1 MYEKL
6 NAERI
11 AETVATLS
19 ERISER
25 FPNASL
31 SGVATEL
38 QRLASESSGA
48 IERIESPRRF
58 LRLAIGGVIIGGLA
72 ALYFLGRAI
81 SRLGLT
87 ADAAGMIQALDAT
100 FNIVVLTGG
109 VLYYLVT
116 LEQRLKRNLA
126 LKDLHKLRSIVH
138 VIDMHQLTKDPS
150 ATLAGGGPTAHSPKR
165 TMTSFELVRY
175 LDYCS
180 EMLSL
185 TGKVAALYAQMSPD
199 AIVVTAVQE
208 LEQLATSLSQKI
220 WQKILIAQLYG
231 AGDGVTLAPARAGQG
246 DGSRTETLPS

>member
-6 NAERI
+6 DAELI
-11 AETVATLS
+11 ARTLGTLS

-25 FPNASL
+25 FPDASL
-31 SGVATEL
+31 AGVSTEL
-38 QRLASESSGA
+38 GRLAADSNA
-48 IERIESPRRF
+48 ALERIGKPRPV
-58 LRLAIGGVIIGGLA
+58 LRAAIGAVIVAGLA
-72 ALYFLGRAI
+72 ALAWLARAV
-81 SRLGLT
+81 SLLGLT
-87 ADAAGMIQALDAT
+87 ADAAGVMQGIDAT

-109 VLYYLVT
+109 ALFYLVT
-116 LEQRLKRNLA
+116 LERRLKRNLA

-165 TMTSFELVRY
+165 TLTSFELIRY

-180 EMLSL
+180 ELLSL
-185 TGKVAALYAQMSPD
+185 TGKVAALYAQVTPD
-199 AIVVTAVQE
+199 ATVVTAVQE

-231 AGDGVTLAPARAGQG
+231 AKDEPPLALGRDAASADP
-246 DGSRTETLPS
+246 LPS

>member
-6 NAERI
+6 DADLI
-11 AETVATLS
+11 AQTLGTLS
-19 ERISER
+19 ERITER
-25 FPNASL
+25 FPGASL
-31 SGVATEL
+31 AGVSTEL
-38 QRLASESSGA
+38 GRLAADSTA
-48 IERIESPRRF
+48 ALERIEEPRPV
-58 LRLAIGGVIIGGLA
+58 LRTAIGAVILAGLA
-72 ALYFLGRAI
+72 AFAWLGYAV

-87 ADAAGMIQALDAT
+87 ADAAGVIQGIDAT

-109 VLYYLVT
+109 VLFYLFT
-116 LEQRLKRNLA
+116 LERRLKRNLA

-150 ATLAGGGPTAHSPKR
+150 ATLAGGAPTAHSPKR
-165 TMTSFELVRY
+165 SMTSFELVRY

-180 EMLSL
+180 ELLSL
-185 TGKVAALYAQMSPD
+185 TGKVAALYAQVTPD

-231 AGDGVTLAPARAGQG
+231 AKDEPGIGLGLGRDAAVP
-246 DGSRTETLPS
+246 DPLPS